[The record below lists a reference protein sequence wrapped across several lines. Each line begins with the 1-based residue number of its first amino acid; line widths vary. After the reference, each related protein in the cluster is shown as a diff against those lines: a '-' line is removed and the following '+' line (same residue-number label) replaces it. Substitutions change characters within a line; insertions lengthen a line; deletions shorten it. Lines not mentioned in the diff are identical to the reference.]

1 MESAYPHGAPE
12 RRVKRWWTYQAERFP
27 LLAHG
32 PLIAAFSFCAV
43 AYSANL
49 RQPGAWPDL
58 RSFLVAFATSLI
70 FFFQLRVA
78 DEHKDFEEDSRW
90 RPYRPVPRG
99 LVTLKELAVLFAV
112 GCAVQLGL
120 ALWMKPALV
129 VWLGVTWLWLASMSK
144 EFWVRDWLKARPVV
158 YLWSHM
164 IIMPLIDFYATS
176 CDWTLHQTLPP
187 AGLGWFLGASL
198 CNGVVIELGRKIR
211 APESEEEGVE
221 TYSSLWGP
229 QKAAA
234 AWLAMVAATA
244 IFGSLAGLR
253 TRAALPIA
261 LVLGFAFLLRAVL
274 AFRYLAKPLP
284 GRAKAIELGSGLWTL
299 TLYLSLGLLP
309 HLADRLEPLLRMF
322 R

>member
-1 MESAYPHGAPE
+1 M
-12 RRVKRWWTYQAERFP
+12 KRWWTYQAERFP
-27 LLAHG
+27 LAAHG

-49 RQPGAWPDL
+49 RAAGAWPTL
-58 RSFLVAFATSLI
+58 RSFGVAFATSLI

-120 ALWMKPALV
+120 ALWHRPSLV
-129 VWLGVTWLWLASMSK
+129 LWLGITWVWLASMSK

-164 IIMPLIDFYATS
+164 VIMPLIDFYATS
-176 CDWTLHQTLPP
+176 CDWTLHQPLPP
-187 AGLGWFLGASL
+187 RGLEFFLLASL

-211 APESEEEGVE
+211 APEQEEEGVE
-221 TYSSLWGP
+221 TYSALWGP
-229 QKAAA
+229 RKAATFWA
-234 AWLAMVAATA
+234 LMVLATA
-244 IFGSLAGLR
+244 VFGGLAGLR
-253 TRAALPIA
+253 TRAPLAIG
-261 LVLGFAFLLRAVL
+261 LVLGLGFLIRLLLALRYVAS
-274 AFRYLAKPLP
+274 PLP
-284 GRAKAIELGSGLWTL
+284 GPAKAIEVGSGLWTL

-309 HLADRLEPLLRMF
+309 HAHRWLAPLGLAR
-322 R
+322 

>member
-1 MESAYPHGAPE
+1 M
-12 RRVKRWWTYQAERFP
+12 KRWWTYQAERFP

-49 RQPGAWPDL
+49 REAGAWPSL
-58 RSFLVAFATSLI
+58 RSFLVAFATALI

-99 LVTLKELAVLFAV
+99 LVTLKELAALFAV

-120 ALWMKPALV
+120 ALWHRPGLV
-129 VWLGVTWLWLASMSK
+129 LWLCVTWVWLASMSR
-144 EFWVRDWLKARPVV
+144 EFWVKDWLKARPMA

-164 IIMPLIDFYATS
+164 VIMPLIDFYATS
-176 CDWTLHQTLPP
+176 CDWTLHQALPP
-187 AGLGWFLGASL
+187 RGLEFFLLASL

-221 TYSSLWGP
+221 TYSALWGP
-229 QKAAA
+229 KKAATF
-234 AWLAMVAATA
+234 WLLMVLATA

-253 TRAALPIA
+253 TRAPLAIA
-261 LVLGFAFLLRAVL
+261 TVLGLGFLIRTVL
-274 AFRYLAKPLP
+274 ALRYIASALP
-284 GRAKAIELGSGLWTL
+284 GRAKAIEVGSGLWTL

-309 HLADRLEPLLRMF
+309 HAHRWLAPLGLAR
-322 R
+322 